1 MLAVSP
7 TVMGAIGKLTV
18 INTLQ
23 SELVNYLTSNLD
35 NKRLI
40 IGEK

>member
-1 MLAVSP
+1 
-7 TVMGAIGKLTV
+7 MGAIGKLTV

-23 SELVNYLTSNLD
+23 AELVNYLTSNLD
-35 NKRLI
+35 NKRLV